1 MPRLFLRMLAP
12 LGMAFGLY
20 VNNAAAGVGAV
31 GGGALSAFARPSP
44 VQTVQ
49 AGECWNENG
58 PDGPGYYPC
67 GDGGGGPIV
76 GPSIGRPDGHGA
88 GGVSPSPASPG
99 LAGVHGA
106 NGATGGRVGAPAS
119 PGVAGS
125 APAAPHMAAPAS
137 PVGSAP
143 AASHIAA
150 PASPR
155 PAPARWAPPILAR
168 LPHPASRAFMA
179 SEGAAAAPSRRA
191 ASDVGER
198 AERVGRP
205 VRPTGVRRSN
215 PGQATD
221 RSAQDFRRRRP
232 SGRRPSVRRRGRPR
246 AHRGQ

>member
-155 PAPARWAPPILAR
+155 PAGAVGAAHIGA
-168 LPHPASRAFMA
+168 PASPGLAGVHGVGGGGG
-179 SEGAAAAPSRRA
+179 GAVPA
-191 ASDVGER
+191 G
-198 AERVGRP
+198 GI
-205 VRPTGVRRSN
+205 
-215 PGQATD
+215 
-221 RSAQDFRRRRP
+221 
-232 SGRRPSVRRRGRPR
+232 GRR
-246 AHRGQ
+246 

>member
-20 VNNAAAGVGAV
+20 VNNAVAGRRWRGSLRV
-31 GGGALSAFARPSP
+31 R
-44 VQTVQ
+44 T
-49 AGECWNENG
+49 
-58 PDGPGYYPC
+58 
-67 GDGGGGPIV
+67 
-76 GPSIGRPDGHGA
+76 SITRANGA
-88 GGVSPSPASPG
+88 GGRVLERERPG
-99 LAGVHGA
+99 RPRLLSV
-106 NGATGGRVGAPAS
+106 RRWRRR
-119 PGVAGS
+119 
-125 APAAPHMAAPAS
+125 PHRRPRWPM
-137 PVGSAP
+137 AP
-143 AASHIAA
+143 AASAPRLSRPGLRAYMGPTAPQEGVSARQPPRVLRAA
-150 PASPR
+150 HRRRPTWPR
-155 PAPARWAPPILAR
+155 LLRLWGAHRRPPTSQRPLPHARPPAPWALPILAR

-179 SEGAAAAPSRRA
+179 SEGAAAPSRRA

-205 VRPTGVRRSN
+205 VRPTGIRRSN